1 MSPALAIAVGLL
13 SGAAVGALYFLW
25 LWRNLRGLE
34 SRRHRAAWIAAGF
47 VGRLAFALACFALL
61 ARWGGWPALAAA
73 LVGWLAARTLLVR
86 RLRAPRSNPGTPA

>member
-1 MSPALAIAVGLL
+1 MSPVLAIAVGLL

-25 LWRNLRGLE
+25 LWRSLRGLE
-34 SRRHRAAWIAAGF
+34 SRRHSAPWIAAGF

-61 ARWGGWPALAAA
+61 VRWGGWPALVAA

-86 RLRAPRSNPGTPA
+86 RLRAEKPA